1 MPLCCQR
8 FTFPMQQ
15 SKNVPQK
22 HIINITYFS
31 EKQHYK
37 TTEDLLQA
45 QKLPIQAIACY
56 HNGKC
61 LLSITQK

>member
-1 MPLCCQR
+1 MPLCCR
-8 FTFPMQQ
+8 CFKFPMQE
-15 SKNVPQK
+15 SKKVPQK
-22 HIINITYFS
+22 HIINITYLT
-31 EKQHYK
+31 EKHDK

-56 HNGKC
+56 HNRKC